1 MPSRGSLGPE
11 RGSVAVAM
19 VGGVAVVMIFIIGLT
34 DMAVFVLARTRAQ
47 TAADSAS
54 LAAAAELIPGLGVAP
69 EAKAREF
76 ATANGATLT
85 SCECS
90 LGSTEA
96 VVTVTVPVNL
106 TLSGLS
112 GIKEV
117 KAASRAEINLPGFL
131 FPPG

>member
-1 MPSRGSLGPE
+1 M
-11 RGSVAVAM
+11 AM
-19 VGGVAVVMIFIIGLT
+19 VGGVAVVMVFIIGLT

-54 LAAAAELIPGLGVAP
+54 LAAAAELIPGIGEAP

-96 VVTVTVPVNL
+96 VVTVTVPVS
-106 TLSGLS
+106 LSLAALS
-112 GIKEV
+112 GITEV
-117 KAASRAEINLPGFL
+117 RAVSKAEITLPGFL
-131 FPPG
+131 